1 LQALI
6 QYPDVI
12 TAQAAKLS
20 LDGQNIYNACC
31 TLRYLIF
38 FKSSSPKSINDVF
51 AFKGFVKFVIFTS
64 TMYGKLLVNPE
75 IFYFIKRLIKKI
87 IT

>member
-1 LQALI
+1 MSCLFRIGGTLIVILLQLTVTVVQALI

-31 TLRYLIF
+31 TLRYLI
-38 FKSSSPKSINDVF
+38 
-51 AFKGFVKFVIFTS
+51 IF
-64 TMYGKLLVNPE
+64 
-75 IFYFIKRLIKKI
+75 
-87 IT
+87 